1 MRQLSANNGHMAS
14 NSFSMPL
21 MTERALNNLIRVSFL
36 IAVIGFISI
45 QTAWLDTV
53 VPVRYIKMLFMV
65 AFGAVPALLIL
76 KVISRFFLQGF
87 KGQRLSLIEN
97 MFMLYYIF
105 LTKEARE
112 EWRSYIEEQKK
123 KETKI

>member
-1 MRQLSANNGHMAS
+1 
-14 NSFSMPL
+14 
-21 MTERALNNLIRVSFL
+21 MTERTLNNLIRASFL
-36 IAVIGFISI
+36 IAVIGFVSI
-45 QTAWLDTV
+45 QTAWLEGFI
-53 VPVRYIKMLFMV
+53 PMRFMEMLFMA
-65 AFGAVPALLIL
+65 AFGAVPTLLIL

-87 KGQRLSLIEN
+87 KGQHLSFIEN

-123 KETKI
+123 KAEI

>member
-1 MRQLSANNGHMAS
+1 
-14 NSFSMPL
+14 
-21 MTERALNNLIRVSFL
+21 MTERTLNNLIRVSLL

-45 QTAWLDTV
+45 QTAWLDGF
-53 VPVRYIKMLFMV
+53 VPMRYMKILFMV
-65 AFGAVPALLIL
+65 AFGAVPALLML

-87 KGQRLSLIEN
+87 KGQRLSFIEN

-112 EWRSYIEEQKK
+112 EWRSYIKEQKK
-123 KETKI
+123 KESKT

>member
-1 MRQLSANNGHMAS
+1 
-14 NSFSMPL
+14 
-21 MTERALNNLIRVSFL
+21 MTERTLNNLIRASFL

-45 QTAWLDTV
+45 QTAWLDGV
-53 VPVRYIKMLFMV
+53 FPMHYMKMIFMV
-65 AFGAVPALLIL
+65 AFGAAPALLLL

-87 KGQRLSLIEN
+87 KGQRLSFIEN

-112 EWRSYIEEQKK
+112 EWRSYMEELKK
-123 KETKI
+123 NETQI

>member
-1 MRQLSANNGHMAS
+1 
-14 NSFSMPL
+14 
-21 MTERALNNLIRVSFL
+21 MTERTLNNLTRVSLL

-45 QTAWLDTV
+45 QAAWLDAV
-53 VPVRYIKMLFMV
+53 VPMRYMKILFMA
-65 AFGAVPALLIL
+65 AFAAVPALLML

-87 KGQRLSLIEN
+87 KGQRLSFIEN

-112 EWRSYIEEQKK
+112 EWRSYIKEQKK
-123 KETKI
+123 KESKT

>member
-1 MRQLSANNGHMAS
+1 
-14 NSFSMPL
+14 
-21 MTERALNNLIRVSFL
+21 MTERTLSNLIRVSL
-36 IAVIGFISI
+36 VIALIGFISI
-45 QTAWLDTV
+45 QTGWADGF
-53 VPVRYIKMLFMV
+53 VPMRYMKILFMV
-65 AFGAVPALLIL
+65 AFGAVPTLLIL

-87 KGQRLSLIEN
+87 KGQQLSFIEN

-112 EWRSYIEEQKK
+112 EWRTYMEEQKK